1 MGFARLVLQL
11 SALAFAGIGA
21 AFLFAPAAMAGFVG
35 VSFSGATTDND
46 VCAVCG
52 GLQLGCA
59 AILWAASIRADWL
72 HLGLLAQILL
82 FSGLSL
88 GRFVSWIAVGLPD
101 ALGLGLHA
109 AELVAIG
116 AGLAALLRLRP

>member
-1 MGFARLVLQL
+1 MDFARLVLRL

-21 AFLFAPAAMAGFVG
+21 AFLFAPASMASFVG
-35 VSFSGATTDND
+35 VSFAGATADND
-46 VCAVCG
+46 IRAVYG

-59 AILWAASIRADWL
+59 GVLWAASRRSESL
-72 HLGLLAQILL
+72 HLGLLVQILL
-82 FSGLSL
+82 FSGLAL
-88 GRFVSWIAVGLPD
+88 GRFVSWSVVGLPD

>member
-1 MGFARLVLQL
+1 MEFARLLLRL

-35 VSFSGATTDND
+35 VSFSGAAADND
-46 VCAVCG
+46 VRALYG

-59 AILWAASIRADWL
+59 AVLWGASVRAEWI

-82 FSGLSL
+82 FSGLAL
-88 GRFVSWIAVGLPD
+88 GRFVSWSVVGLPD

>member
-1 MGFARLVLQL
+1 VGFARLVLRL
-11 SALAFAGIGA
+11 SALASAGIGA
-21 AFLFAPAAMAGFVG
+21 AFLFEPTAMAGFVG
-35 VSFSGATTDND
+35 VSVSGATADND
-46 VCAVCG
+46 VRAVYG

-59 AILWAASIRADWL
+59 AVLWGAPVRPEWI

-82 FSGLSL
+82 FCGLAL
-88 GRFVSWIAVGLPD
+88 GRFVSWSAVGLPD

>member
-1 MGFARLVLQL
+1 VDFARLVLRL

-21 AFLFAPAAMAGFVG
+21 AFLFDPASMAGFVG
-35 VSFSGATTDND
+35 VSSSGATADND
-46 VCAVCG
+46 IRAVYG

-59 AILWAASIRADWL
+59 AVLWAASRRTESL
-72 HLGLLAQILL
+72 HLGLFVQILL
-82 FSGLSL
+82 FSGLAL
-88 GRFVSWIAVGLPD
+88 GRFVSWSVVGLPD

>member
-1 MGFARLVLQL
+1 MGFARLVLRL
-11 SALAFAGIGA
+11 SALAFAGIGG
-21 AFLFAPAAMAGFVG
+21 AFLFAPAPMAGFVG
-35 VSFSGATTDND
+35 VSFSGATADND
-46 VCAVCG
+46 VRAVYG

-59 AILWAASIRADWL
+59 AVLWAASIRAEWL

-82 FSGLSL
+82 FTGLAL
-88 GRFVSWIAVGLPD
+88 GRFVSWSAVGLPD
-101 ALGLGLHA
+101 ALGLGLHV